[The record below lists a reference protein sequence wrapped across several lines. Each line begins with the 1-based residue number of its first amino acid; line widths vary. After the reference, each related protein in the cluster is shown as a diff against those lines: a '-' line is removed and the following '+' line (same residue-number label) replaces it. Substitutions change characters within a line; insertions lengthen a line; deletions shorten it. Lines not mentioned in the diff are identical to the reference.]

1 MSTSIHERLD
11 DTRAAVKQLKV
22 PQPKNVVRPPGP
34 SSSATMARLVTR
46 RAPIYQVFQEISN
59 TCQPIGFVRLGG
71 EHIYVLSDPAL
82 IWQAFVTESKNT
94 MKGRGL
100 QMTRLLLGNG
110 LLNSEGSTHMR
121 NRRLVQPAF
130 HRQRIAA
137 YCDDMVAAS
146 DDAEER
152 WREVSAGAPAQI
164 DVVREMSALTLDVV
178 GRTLFGA
185 DLSGNASQ
193 VNQALNVVLEGFN
206 NVMRPASIAMMRL
219 PTKSRERL
227 FGAIDQL
234 DSVIAELISTK
245 RAEIAAGRPGGDV
258 LSLLLQ
264 SVDGDTGQ
272 SLSDDEVRDETMTL
286 VLAGHETTAMALSWA
301 LRDLTMNA
309 WAVEWLREEL
319 DRVPA
324 DGMADIPDLARTT
337 AVVAEGMRLHP
348 PAWVLGRYTTAPI
361 ELGGYNVPAGSTCIA
376 SQYSMHRDPR
386 YWRDPVTFDPDRWL
400 GPDGRFD
407 ERTPGVPRG
416 VWFPFGFGSRRCIGE
431 QFAWIEATLILAR
444 IVRNWDLKVLQPD
457 DVQPLAAVTMRPRGT
472 MSARLAARTPSP

>member
-1 MSTSIHERLD
+1 MSTSIHDRLD
-11 DTRAAVKQLKV
+11 DTRAAVKRLKV
-22 PQPKNVVRPPGP
+22 TQPKDVIRPPGP
-34 SSSATMARLVTR
+34 SSAATMARLVTR
-46 RAPIYQVFQEISN
+46 RAPIYQVFQEISSAH
-59 TCQPIGFVRLGG
+59 QPIGFVRLGG

-82 IWQAFVTESKNT
+82 IWQAFVTDSKST

-110 LLNSEGSTHMR
+110 LLNSEGSMHMR

-146 DDAEER
+146 DDLDLR
-152 WREVSAGAPAQI
+152 WRAKSVDVPAQI

-193 VNQALNVVLEGFN
+193 VNQALDVVLEGFT
-206 NVMRPASIAMMRL
+206 NVMRPASIALMRL
-219 PTKSRERL
+219 PTRSRERL
-227 FGAIDQL
+227 FGAIDDL
-234 DSVIAELISTK
+234 DAVIAQLIATK

-272 SLSDDEVRDETMTL
+272 SLTDDEVRDETMTL

-301 LRDLTMNA
+301 LRDLTMNP
-309 WAVEWLREEL
+309 WAVEWLREEV

-324 DGMADIPDLARTT
+324 DGMADIPDLARTA

-361 ELGGYNVPAGSTCIA
+361 ELGGYDVPVGSTFIA
-376 SQYSMHRDPR
+376 SQYAMHRDPR
-386 YWRDPVTFDPDRWL
+386 YWPDPLTFDPARWL
-400 GPDGRFD
+400 DPDGGFD

-444 IVRNWDLKVLQPD
+444 IVRDWDLTVVAPD
-457 DVQPLAAVTMRPRGT
+457 AVQPLAAVTMRPRGA
-472 MSARLAARTPSP
+472 MSARLSVRSRSH